1 MNQTARVE
9 EPMREGAVL
18 YLSIELG
25 WSKWH
30 LAFATQRGEDPRLR
44 SVDARDLPAL
54 RTELELGKQ
63 RFGLPAQALFVSCYE
78 AGRDGFWLHRC
89 LSSWGWRT
97 GSWIPRASSQPAG
110 SPGQERWGRCR
121 ETSGPADPRARSG
134 EKRVWSVVRVP
145 SIEVEDAL
153 ELLGVGGLKE
163 RAYTAP
169 QSSPGV
175 VGESGPGHV
184 PRQEVCRA
192 VGAGPAVGRSSRGA
206 GPASSSGGGNTSDSK
221 EFKSRSIAWKSSAA
235 RRWRR
240 AAQSR
245 HWNGCGSSC
254 CSRRSGSTALGCS
267 CESSSAGGSSAIWCS
282 SLGAL
287 GGLAPTPY
295 QSGDRLHR
303 EQGIGAG
310 NGRVRSMMI
319 EIAWG
324 WLRLQPRSQLSQWFH
339 RRFGGGNSRSRRV
352 GIVALARKLLVALWR
367 YLETGEIPEG
377 AELEAA

>member
-30 LAFATQRGEDPRLR
+30 LAFATQRGERPRLR

-63 RFGLPAQALFVSCYE
+63 RFGLPAQARIVSCYE

-89 LSSWGWRT
+89 LSSWGVENR
-97 GSWIPRASSQPAG
+97 IVDSS
-110 SPGQERWGRCR
+110 SIEVNR
-121 ETSGPADPRARSG
+121 RARRAKSDGVDVEKLLGLLIRHDQG
-134 EKRVWSVVRVP
+134 EKKVWSVVRVP
-145 SIEVEDAL
+145 SIEEEDARQLPREL
-153 ELLGVGGLKE
+153 EALKKE
-163 RAYTAP
+163 RTRHRNRLRGLLASQGLDMSLGKGFVERLAQARQWDDHP
-169 QSSPGV
+169 V
-175 VGESGPGHV
+175 GPGLRARLEREYARLEGV
-184 PRQEVCRA
+184 QEQIHRLE
-192 VGAGPAVGRSSRGA
+192 
-206 GPASSSGGGNTSDSK
+206 K
-221 EFKSRSIAWKSSAA
+221 Q
-235 RRWRR
+235 RREEV
-240 AAQSR
+240 A
-245 HWNGCGSSC
+245 
-254 CSRRSGSTALGCS
+254 
-267 CESSSAGGSSAIWCS
+267 ESSEPALERVRQLLLLKAIGINSAWLFVREFFGWRKFRNRREV
-282 SLGAL
+282 GAL

-295 QSGDRLHR
+295 QSGDRLNR

-324 WLRLQPRSQLSQWFH
+324 WLRLQPRSQLSQWFQQ
-339 RRFGGGNSRSRRV
+339 RFGGGNSRSRRV

-367 YLETGEIPEG
+367 YLETGEIPQG
-377 AELEAA
+377 AELKAA